1 MSSFTLTRRAKTDL
15 KSIARFTEK
24 RWGRSQRNI
33 YLKQFDDAF
42 QALADNPSIGK
53 ACDFIKSGYRKFPQ
67 GSHVIFYK
75 PGAHNNVDIIRI
87 LHKNMDVNSKF
98 GDT

>member
-42 QALADNPSIGK
+42 QVLADNPSIGK

-98 GDT
+98 GDS

>member
-15 KSIARFTEK
+15 KSIAGFTEK
-24 RWGRSQRNI
+24 RWGRLQRNI
-33 YLKQFDDAF
+33 YLKQFDDTF
-42 QALADNPSIGK
+42 QVLADNPSIGK

-75 PGAHNNVDIIRI
+75 TGAHNNVDIIRI

-98 GDT
+98 GDS